1 MKISKKGI
9 DMLKKFEGLR
19 LQAYFC
25 AGNVWTI
32 GWGATQFYGNK
43 VKEGDVI
50 SIECAEEL
58 LFHNIQKF
66 ENLVNEKIN
75 VNISQNQFDAL
86 VLHSFNTGG
95 SDTLF
100 DLINKRESL
109 EKIREWIEHTYITA
123 NGIILNGLIDRRKKE
138 ANLYCSN
145 S

>member
-1 MKISKKGI
+1 MKVSQSGI
-9 DMLKKFEGLR
+9 DLLKYFEGLK
-19 LQAYFC
+19 LQSYLC
-25 AGNVWTI
+25 PGNVWSI
-32 GWGATQFYGNK
+32 GWGATQIYGKK

-50 SIECAEEL
+50 SIECAEDL

-75 VNISQNQFDAL
+75 VNISQNQFDAI

-109 EKIREWIEHTYITA
+109 EKIREWIENTYITA

>member
-1 MKISKKGI
+1 MKISQKGI
-9 DMLKKFEGLR
+9 DLLKYFEGLK
-19 LQAYFC
+19 LQSYLC

-32 GWGATQFYGNK
+32 GWGATQINGKK

-50 SIECAEEL
+50 SIECADEL
-58 LFHNIQKF
+58 LFHDIQKF

-75 VNISQNQFDAL
+75 INLNQNQFDAL

-109 EKIREWIEHTYITA
+109 DKIREWIENTYITA
-123 NGIILNGLIDRRKKE
+123 NGVILNGLVVRRKKE
-138 ANLYCSN
+138 ANLYCTN

>member
-1 MKISKKGI
+1 MNLSQKGI
-9 DMLKKFEGLR
+9 ELLKYFEGLK
-19 LQAYFC
+19 LQSYLC
-25 AGNVWTI
+25 PGNVWSI
-32 GWGATQFYGNK
+32 GWGATQINGKK

-50 SIECAEEL
+50 SIEYAEEL
-58 LFHNIQKF
+58 LIHDIQKF

-75 VNISQNQFDAL
+75 VDLSQNQFDSL

-100 DLINKRESL
+100 DLINKGEPL

-123 NGIILNGLIDRRKKE
+123 NGIILNGLIVRRKKE
-138 ANLYCSN
+138 ANLYCSI

>member
-1 MKISKKGI
+1 MRLSQLGI
-9 DMLKKFEGLR
+9 DMLKRFEGLN
-19 LQAYFC
+19 LQSYLC
-25 AGNVWTI
+25 PGNVWSI
-32 GWGATQFYGNK
+32 GWGATQINGKK

-58 LFHNIQKF
+58 LIHDIQKF

-75 VNISQNQFDAL
+75 VDLSQNQFDSL

-100 DLINKRESL
+100 DLINKEVSL
-109 EKIREWIEHTYITA
+109 GEIREWIENTYITA
-123 NGIILNGLIDRRKKE
+123 NGKILNGLIVRRKNE
-138 ANLYCSN
+138 ANLYCSI

>member
-1 MKISKKGI
+1 MKISQKGI
-9 DMLKKFEGLR
+9 DLLKYFEGIK
-19 LQAYFC
+19 LQSYLC

-32 GWGATQFYGNK
+32 GWGATQINGKK

-50 SIECAEEL
+50 SIVCADEL
-58 LFHNIQKF
+58 LFHDIQKF

-75 VNISQNQFDAL
+75 INLNQNQFDAL

-109 EKIREWIEHTYITA
+109 DKIREWIENTYITA
-123 NGIILNGLIDRRKKE
+123 NGVILSGLVVRRKKE
-138 ANLYCSN
+138 ANLYCTN